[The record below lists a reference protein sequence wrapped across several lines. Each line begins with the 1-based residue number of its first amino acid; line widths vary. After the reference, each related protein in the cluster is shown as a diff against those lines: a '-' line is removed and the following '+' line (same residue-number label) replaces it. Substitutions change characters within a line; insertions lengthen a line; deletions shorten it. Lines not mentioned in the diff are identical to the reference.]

1 MVRVIIAGSRS
12 FQDYELLKSKC
23 DKILQNFEEVEIVS
37 GGCRGS
43 DALGERLALES
54 GFGLKLFPADW
65 DKYRKS
71 AGHIRN
77 AQMADYADCLILFWD
92 GISKGSED
100 MLALA
105 RKKDLKI
112 RVIRYGNSI

>member
-1 MVRVIIAGSRS
+1 MVRVIIAGSRG

-23 DKILQNFEEVEIVS
+23 DKILQNFEEIEIVS
-37 GGCRGS
+37 GRARGA
-43 DALGERLALES
+43 DALGERLALERGYS
-54 GFGLKLFPADW
+54 IKLFPADW

-77 AQMADYADCLILFWD
+77 AQMADYGDCLTLFWD
-92 GISKGSED
+92 GTSKGSED

-105 RKKDLKI
+105 RKKGLKI
-112 RVIRYGNSI
+112 RVIRYEI